1 MKIYNA
7 HDFPTTAA
15 QLVLANVWTVLE
27 AYVKPRSNKV
37 LGSYQ
42 LLCLKQD
49 DLRFDEFQTKAK
61 LLMAE
66 CDYPRD
72 ARDRVLRDTLV
83 FGIKSEKVRRDTIDE
98 GDTLTLAKVISSRRP
113 KKQPRPRWQP

>member
-15 QLVLANVWTVLE
+15 QLVLTNVWTVLE